1 MVAAQHRVADDS
13 PHAGSDCFEVEQSG
27 DGRCCLI
34 ALLVAGFWIDMRGRK
49 DEPATVLIGDCLNE
63 DELGTVGGAAP
74 FGVQPGRV
82 VCAMRGVLIRGVV
95 ARGFEDGP
103 VGRDPLPEIHLVV
116 RQRAV
121 RSEVTQAFRVTHR
134 RAHLGFLYPFAHV
147 GPFVAV
153 PFLEER
159 AQHRPCRGLAGSAN
173 QPSGVW
179 GCAHTRTMSHITG
192 SAK

>member
-1 MVAAQHRVADDS
+1 
-13 PHAGSDCFEVEQSG
+13 
-27 DGRCCLI
+27 
-34 ALLVAGFWIDMRGRK
+34 MRGRK

-74 FGVQPGRV
+74 FGVQPGLV

-147 GPFVAV
+147 GPFRAV
-153 PFLEER
+153 PLVQEC
-159 AQHRPCRGLAGSAN
+159 AQHRPGRGLGRQRQPTGGGVRLRPHAHDVPHDGVGEVGYGGSLRTEEPCDAGDE
-173 QPSGVW
+173 V
-179 GCAHTRTMSHITG
+179 
-192 SAK
+192 